1 MTVASRMRA
10 RETFAGTD
18 VWREKK
24 KGEREM
30 LNERRGRRRLRK
42 RERCLKVSE
51 MQIRKVEEQDRGK
64 GGREEV
70 RYASN
75 EINIRKVKASLRAGK
90 SN

>member
-1 MTVASRMRA
+1 ME
-10 RETFAGTD
+10 RE
-18 VWREKK
+18 K

-51 MQIRKVEEQDRGK
+51 MQIRKVEEEDRGK